1 MSSWARRRGQAEPG
15 CPDPASQLSLKA
27 RSMEAIRDTL
37 KRQEEPAMG
46 KRLRK
51 SEKLDLILSELAKLR
66 GEVTK
71 LVRDRAA
78 VADQGMQAKPRSA
91 PRGPK
96 KPSKRSG
103 AWKKPDGDVAPSK
116 PVSVRAPQIPHPT
129 SRTVSQA

>member
-1 MSSWARRRGQAEPG
+1 MR
-15 CPDPASQLSLKA
+15 
-27 RSMEAIRDTL
+27 
-37 KRQEEPAMG
+37 

-51 SEKLDLILSELAKLR
+51 NEKLDLILSELAKLR

-78 VADQGMQAKPRSA
+78 VADQGMKTKLRSA

-103 AWKKPDGDVAPSK
+103 AGKKPDRDVAPSK
-116 PVSVRAPQIPHPT
+116 PVSVRAPQIPQPT
-129 SRTVSQA
+129 SRTVSQVLLPPQTQTGAHGSTPAQSSRKPMTRSAPTT